1 MNKAVDKVIGI
12 IRDIVQESSESDTI
26 VREIR
31 VQEMR
36 AVWTNTNTKKEY
48 AIGSNVT
55 RRLLKYEGD
64 PRIVP
69 ALQFIANQL
78 TASEA
83 KKEIDRLE
91 NLKAFW

>member
-1 MNKAVDKVIGI
+1 MKTAIDKVIGI
-12 IRDIVQESSESDTI
+12 IKDIVQESNEGDTI

-31 VQEMR
+31 AQELR

-48 AIGSNVT
+48 SIGSNVT

-69 ALQFIANQL
+69 ALQFIANQI
-78 TASEA
+78 TAVEA
-83 KKEIDRLE
+83 KKEIDKLE